1 MQETSIL
8 TDALLAAGTVALSFC
23 AAIWCLYRVVVWAR
37 RRKKRAYVIGA
48 ALAPIIALGMA
59 VDPDMRI
66 VQEAKR
72 LKKRE
77 EDNPGDP
84 PASEDEQIVNAA
96 RELAGRKKENVV
108 RKDESPTISP
118 KATRPALVFI
128 ISVLLG
134 LMAGVTA
141 LVLAWFLFADAALL
155 APQTRFARD
164 SLSAL
169 DWSSLFAMSALLLT
183 SMVMLFRLRK
193 SSLYWFGAYLALGVL
208 GSAWYVLTPE
218 RELYFDVRVAS
229 FSGIPVAIAILLYM
243 LRLKKR
249 AVLA

>member
-1 MQETSIL
+1 MEEASTL
-8 TDALLAAGTVALSFC
+8 TDALLAAGTVAVFFC
-23 AAIWCLYRVVVWAR
+23 VAIWCLYRVVTWAR

-48 ALAPIIALGMA
+48 ALAPLIALGMA

-96 RELAGRKKENVV
+96 RDIAGRKKENVL
-108 RKDESPTISP
+108 RENDSPTIRVI
-118 KATRPALVFI
+118 ATRPALVVI
-128 ISVLLG
+128 ISVVLG
-134 LMAGVTA
+134 LMAAFTA

-155 APQTRFARD
+155 APQARFARD
-164 SLSAL
+164 SLFAL
-169 DWSSLFAMSALLLT
+169 DWTSLFAMSALLLT

-193 SSLYWFGAYLALGVL
+193 SSLYWFSAYLAMGVL

-218 RELYFDVRVAS
+218 RELYFDVRVTS
-229 FSGIPVAIAILLYM
+229 FGGIPVAVAILLYM

-249 AVLA
+249 SVLA

>member
-1 MQETSIL
+1 METNL
-8 TDALLAAGTVALSFC
+8 TMTDALLAAGTVAVFFC
-23 AAIWCLYRVVVWAR
+23 VAIWFLRHVVVWAR
-37 RRKKRAYVIGA
+37 RRRKRAYVIGA
-48 ALAPIIALGMA
+48 ALAPLMALGMV

-66 VQEAKR
+66 IQEAKR

-96 RELAGRKKENVV
+96 REIADRKKENAQ
-108 RKDESPTISP
+108 RKNESPTISV
-118 KATRPALVFI
+118 KATRPASVVM

-134 LMAGVTA
+134 LTAGFTA

-155 APQTRFARD
+155 APQTRVARD

-183 SMVMLFRLRK
+183 SMVTLFRLRK
-193 SSLYWFGAYLALGVL
+193 SSLYWFSAYLALGVL

-218 RELYFDVRVAS
+218 RELYFDVRVTS
-229 FSGIPVAIAILLYM
+229 FSGIPVAIAVLLYM
-243 LRLKKR
+243 LRLKTR

>member
-1 MQETSIL
+1 
-8 TDALLAAGTVALSFC
+8 
-23 AAIWCLYRVVVWAR
+23 VVWAR
-37 RRKKRAYVIGA
+37 RQKKRAFVIGA
-48 ALAPIIALGMA
+48 ALAPLIALGMA

-84 PASEDEQIVNAA
+84 PASEDEEIASAA
-96 RELAGRKKENVV
+96 REIAEQRKENVV
-108 RKDESPTISP
+108 SKNESIVISA
-118 KATRPALVFI
+118 KSARPVLVFV

-141 LVLAWFLFADAALL
+141 LTLAWFLFADATLL
-155 APQTRFARD
+155 SPQTRFARD
-164 SLSAL
+164 SLSVL

-183 SMVMLFRLRK
+183 SRVMLFRLRK
-193 SSLYWFGAYLALGVL
+193 SSLSWFGAYLALGLL
-208 GSAWYVLTPE
+208 GSVWYALTPE
-218 RELYFDVRVAS
+218 RELYIDIHVTS
-229 FSGIPVAIAILLYM
+229 FAGIPVAIAVLFYM